1 MNQYVFSSVA
11 TDRLLLRLLTES
23 DVDAVHRY
31 QSNPDVCRYLP
42 YEPRDRATV
51 AEKLADWS
59 ERTTVAA
66 EGDFLQLA
74 IERREDGRL
83 LGDLFFSLRSLQHE
97 SAVIGWTLD
106 PEHHGRGYVTEAA
119 RAMLGQAFERM
130 AVHRVMAEL
139 DVRNTASAAVCK
151 RLGMREEAR
160 FVEDYRYKGEWAS
173 TSVHALLDR
182 EWRAAQPA

>member
-1 MNQYVFSSVA
+1 MNAFEFAPVD
-11 TDRLLLRLLTES
+11 TDRLRLRLLTDS

-31 QSNPDVCRYLP
+31 QSDPAVCRYLP

-51 AEKLADWS
+51 AAKLADWS
-59 ERTTVAA
+59 QRTTVAA

-74 IERREDGRL
+74 IERREDGRV

-97 SAVIGWTLD
+97 VGVIGWTLD

-119 RAMLGQAFERM
+119 RAMLALAFDRM
-130 AVHRVMAEL
+130 GLHRVMAEL
-139 DVRNTASAAVCK
+139 DLRNTASAAVCR

-160 FVEDYRYKGEWAS
+160 FMEAFLYKGEWSDTA
-173 TSVHALLDR
+173 VHALLAR
-182 EWRAAQPA
+182 EWREAERA